1 MLFPLSFHLFS
12 EFQYSAYTLVD
23 ALLADSTIVHRSH
36 HSIEGLCE
44 VARAKHDVHTSL
56 YATYSGFGTG
66 VLLSDPTA
74 EDFNNRLIVALKKLP
89 SQPAPYLVH
98 CLEGKDRTGYACALL
113 GGLCGAT
120 YEELVADYLITY
132 DNYYGITPE
141 TDRVLCN
148 ALLSLR
154 LNPCLMYYAGVTDEA
169 QLPYVDYAKAFSNYL
184 PSHGMNNQQLEA
196 LILALTKQKNN

>member
-1 MLFPLSFHLFS
+1 MFPLSFHLFS

-132 DNYYGITPE
+132 DNY
-141 TDRVLCN
+141 
-148 ALLSLR
+148 
-154 LNPCLMYYAGVTDEA
+154 VTDEA

-184 PSHGMNNQQLEA
+184 LSHGMNNQQLEA
-196 LILALTKQKNN
+196 LILALTKQKND

>member
-1 MLFPLSFHLFS
+1 MSTPACMLPIAASALVYCWVMAPIHMMICPL
-12 EFQYSAYTLVD
+12 
-23 ALLADSTIVHRSH
+23 
-36 HSIEGLCE
+36 
-44 VARAKHDVHTSL
+44 K
-56 YATYSGFGTG
+56 
-66 VLLSDPTA
+66 SDPTA

-184 PSHGMNNQQLEA
+184 LSHGMNNQQLEA
-196 LILALTKQKNN
+196 LILALTKQKND